1 MYWISEGREIK
12 FLEAKEKINF
22 DAIVNTQR
30 FTVKDTPL
38 SYRQINS
45 LDQNSLIN
53 ENRTNKKGW
62 RKFNFKELAYILIV
76 QDLRKYGFNN
86 LQLKELSKYFLD
98 PKLNYLSDLMIG
110 CVFAQVEITIT
121 IDSNGTV
128 NIFDPGFYELIG
140 ADIPHVRLRLNDYIN
155 KIARLINKPEFPI
168 KYSIKSEA
176 LNSTSLTPKE
186 EELLK
191 IIRNT
196 EYSSIKIKKSN
207 GSDLLV
213 HAEKKHIS
221 RIGNEVEELLNVIN
235 SKDYQDI
242 NIIKRDGK
250 IVNYKIEE
258 TIKL

>member
-22 DAIVNTQR
+22 DTIVNTQR

-86 LQLKELSKYFLD
+86 IQLKELSKYFLD
-98 PKLNYLSDLMIG
+98 PKLNYLSDLIIG
-110 CVFAQVEITIT
+110 CVFAQIEITIT
-121 IDSNGTV
+121 IDSNGEV
-128 NIFDPGFYELIG
+128 NVFDPGFYELIG

-155 KIARLINKPEFPI
+155 KIARSINKPEFPI
-168 KYSIKSEA
+168 KYSIRNEA
-176 LNSTSLTPKE
+176 LNTPTLTTKE

-191 IIRNT
+191 IIRNAD
-196 EYSSIKIKKSN
+196 YSSIRIRKNSGN
-207 GSDLLV
+207 DLLV
-213 HAEKKHIS
+213 HAEKK
-221 RIGNEVEELLNVIN
+221 NLNRNGTKIEDMLKVIN

-242 NIIKRDGK
+242 NIVKRDGK
-250 IVNYKIEE
+250 IVNFKVEE